1 MPTNTFG
8 QNDKYD
14 TLNSHFIPSLIKKI
28 YEIEKKNK
36 NEITLW
42 GDGTPKREIIYV
54 DDIADACIYFMNKKT
69 SHSLINIGTGKEDTI
84 KGIAQLFLK
93 TLIPEKKIQ
102 IKFDKSK
109 PNGIKRKV
117 LDTSLA
123 KAKMIKHLVKNKLG
137 NKYPNIAE
145 GDKIRFLHLRQPNIY
160 QSSAFSFITK
170 MPKELDIV
178 NKIDYDTQF
187 SKAFVEP
194 IRFITDKIQWKI
206 DDSYGQQGTLEDFF

>member
-1 MPTNTFG
+1 MCESYNYQYGTNYRCLMPTNTFG
-8 QNDKYD
+8 LNDKYD
-14 TLNSHFIPSLIKKI
+14 TLNSHFVPALIKKI

-36 NEITLW
+36 KEIVLW

-54 DDIADACIYFMNKKT
+54 DDIADACVYFMNKKT

-117 LDTSLA
+117 LDISLA
-123 KAKMIKHLVKNKLG
+123 KKYGWTAKNEIRKAIIDTYINFKLLKA
-137 NKYPNIAE
+137 N
-145 GDKIRFLHLRQPNIY
+145 
-160 QSSAFSFITK
+160 
-170 MPKELDIV
+170 
-178 NKIDYDTQF
+178 
-187 SKAFVEP
+187 SK
-194 IRFITDKIQWKI
+194 
-206 DDSYGQQGTLEDFF
+206 